1 MAVPACLSVADEG
14 HHVVYPADIHKLVG
28 QLRMA
33 TDAII
38 HNDLRTG
45 FLGLDGLRFAFSE
58 KGTYVLHAVHSLKHP
73 FLYHIL
79 MRDMAIVASGIPAVG
94 AVHPGCI
101 IGSHDVAVD
110 TCRRVISQISVRPE
124 KIHKQASAADEDTA
138 NNECRYFPPV
148 GWK

>member
-1 MAVPACLSVADEG
+1 
-14 HHVVYPADIHKLVG
+14 
-28 QLRMA
+28 MA

-38 HNDLRTG
+38 HNDLRTCC
-45 FLGLDGLRFAFSE
+45 LGLDSLRFAFSE
-58 KGTYVLHAVHSLKHP
+58 KGTHVLHAVHAFESP
-73 FLYHIL
+73 FLYYIL

-138 NNECRYFPPV
+138 YNECRYFPSV
-148 GWK
+148 GRK